1 MPVWA
6 ITVSSASGGQALDCT
21 PGMKGDRSWT
31 DCDLLWFALCQNYME
46 KEAGNNMELCS
57 ERSDRNKRGKKLDYL
72 LQPSLD
78 FYAV

>member
-6 ITVSSASGGQALDCT
+6 IAVSSASGGQALDCT
-21 PGMKGDRSWT
+21 PGMKGDRPWT
-31 DCDLLWFALCQNYME
+31 DCDLLWFALCQNCME

-57 ERSDRNKRGKKLDYL
+57 ERSDRSKRGKKLDYL